1 MVYMMT
7 DNLDDVVEELVE
19 RRNSGNFEVGK
30 TSGKELSGDFGV
42 GKAPVRD
49 FGIGEVPVR
58 WGPFRRIL
66 LSGTTSFK
74 FKSIRVYVI
83 TQRGYKVFTNICVY
97 IRRHLKWAR

>member
-1 MVYMMT
+1 VLVYMMT

-19 RRNSGNFEVGK
+19 RRDSGNFEVGK
-30 TSGKELSGDFGV
+30 TSGKELLGDFGV
-42 GKAPVRD
+42 GKA
-49 FGIGEVPVR
+49 PVR

-66 LSGTTSFK
+66 LSWTTSLK

-83 TQRGYKVFTNICVY
+83 TQRGYKVFTNICIY